1 MIFFNFLFRTLAF
14 NMKINSVYLFAITG
28 VFLTSCITTPPTAFT
43 QRHLQTKSSFGLLE
57 ISSFD
62 IYTEDNALH
71 LLISGTSSENTNS
84 ISVRYLKSIDQGEHW
99 SKPLDIGTNSL
110 TPLASR
116 GNDVQIAARG
126 DDIIS
131 LWQVQGEIPNNG
143 PLVSFLSHDSGKS
156 WHQGKNPAADNNG
169 DQSHIDLIVDTLGYF
184 HAVWLSD
191 PEENGYQSLR
201 YSQSVDHGENWH
213 TPLKLDESTCSCCSN
228 TLALSPN
235 GAIHVLYRDMKP
247 RDMAM
252 LTSIDNGIS
261 WQDKKI
267 LGNFNWQFDGCPH
280 VGGGLTFDHS
290 NNFYSSVWTGFS
302 GMSGLYTITN
312 SQTVKIGKNA
322 THSDI
327 ISMND
332 RIIVVWDEIQPSG
345 TAIFSSQ
352 SFDNAISWSTPQRLS
367 DPESTASHPRI
378 IASNTN
384 AQVFW
389 TEKMNKQQAKLV
401 MTWLE

>member
-1 MIFFNFLFRTLAF
+1 
-14 NMKINSVYLFAITG
+14 MKIISVYIFAITS
-28 VFLTSCITTPPTAFT
+28 VFLTSCITTPPTA
-43 QRHLQTKSSFGLLE
+43 LTKRQILTNTTFGLLE
-57 ISSFD
+57 INSFD
-62 IYTEDNALH
+62 IYADDNVLH
-71 LLISGTSSENTNS
+71 LLISGTSSENTNT
-84 ISVRYLKSIDQGEHW
+84 ISVRYLKSIDQGKHW
-99 SKPLDIGTNSL
+99 TKPVNIESS
-110 TPLASR
+110 PSAPIASR
-116 GNDVQIAARG
+116 GNDVQIAAQG
-126 DDIIS
+126 NNIIS

-143 PLVSFLSHDSGKS
+143 SLVTFLSHDSGKS
-156 WHQGKNPAADNNG
+156 WQQGKNPAADDTG
-169 DQSHIDLIVDTLGYF
+169 DQSHADLIVDTLGYI

-201 YSQSVDHGENWH
+201 YSQSLDHGKNWH
-213 TPLKLDESTCSCCSN
+213 TPLKLDDSTCSCCSN

-261 WQDKKI
+261 WQEKKI
-267 LGNFNWQFDGCPH
+267 MGNFNWQFDGCPH
-280 VGGGLTFDHS
+280 VGGGLTFDQS

-302 GMSGLYTITN
+302 GMSGLYTISN

-327 ISMND
+327 IAMND
-332 RIIVVWDEIQPSG
+332 RIIVVWDEIQPGGS
-345 TAIFSSQ
+345 AIFSSL
-352 SFDNAISWSTPQRLS
+352 SFDNAMSWSTPLQLS
-367 DPESTASHPRI
+367 NPGNAATHPRI
-378 IASNTN
+378 IATNNN

-389 TEKMNKQQAKLV
+389 TEKANSQHSKLV